1 MRIQDAPLLARPGAP
16 RRARRTLRLQSP
28 CGPQTRTR
36 TAHINVE
43 SASSASARHARR
55 RPYVAS
61 SGGEVT
67 REAFQLWDVRN
78 GKAIRC
84 EMFDQEAE
92 ALAAVG
98 RRSN

>member
-1 MRIQDAPLLARPGAP
+1 
-16 RRARRTLRLQSP
+16 
-28 CGPQTRTR
+28 
-36 TAHINVE
+36 V
-43 SASSASARHARR
+43 ASARQAQR

-61 SGGEVT
+61 SGVEVT

-98 RRSN
+98 RRSS

>member
-1 MRIQDAPLLARPGAP
+1 MRRFWRGLV
-16 RRARRTLRLQSP
+16 RRAGPAKPYASRVHA
-28 CGPQTRTR
+28 PQTRTR
-36 TAHINVE
+36 TAHINV
-43 SASSASARHARR
+43 ASARQAQR
-55 RPYVAS
+55 RPYAAS
-61 SGGEVT
+61 SGVEVT

-98 RRSN
+98 RRSS